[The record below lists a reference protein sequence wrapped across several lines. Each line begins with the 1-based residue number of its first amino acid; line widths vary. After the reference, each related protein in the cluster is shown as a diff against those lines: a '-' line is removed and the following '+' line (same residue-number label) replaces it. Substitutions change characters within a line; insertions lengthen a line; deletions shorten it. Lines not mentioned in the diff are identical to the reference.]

1 MTRKPK
7 LRAVVRPGGFDGQME
22 ELEARILYSADLVGA
37 LPDGGMDTA
46 GDTQPAQVVVMPA
59 SPAVSQRNDGT
70 HDNASSE
77 AEVESSLELV
87 FIDASVPDAD
97 QLVALLQSQNT
108 AGRTLEIHWLDDQSD
123 GVSQIA
129 EVLKGREGIDA
140 LHIISHGDAGGL
152 QLGNSRLDGAWLT
165 GHMGELAS
173 WGGAL
178 SAEADLLLYGC
189 DLASS
194 SEGRALV
201 DNLSLLTGADV
212 AASDDLT
219 GSTLLGGDWTLEYQ
233 QGAVEAAVAVGATGQ
248 AAWQNLLSITA
259 SSATESLVNGT
270 TTGTQENNSDSGKQ
284 VAADA
289 NGNYV
294 VVWEDATTL
303 DVYGRLYNAN
313 GTAASAQ
320 FQVNTDTG
328 GTKDQPTVAMDANGN
343 FVVAW
348 RSSAQDGSASGV
360 YAQRYNASGVA
371 QGSEFRVNTYTSSDQ
386 FYPAIAMS
394 TTGFVITWTSYLQDG
409 DNYGVYA
416 QRYNASGVAQGSE
429 FQVSTY
435 TNNIQKNSQIGM
447 DSSGNFVIA
456 WQSYAQDGAAYGVFA
471 QRYNASGVAQGS
483 EFQVNVSTTGEQI
496 LSDVSMNA
504 SGSFVIVWED
514 SSGTDGT
521 GYGVLARTYNSGGVA
536 QTSEFVVNN
545 FTDSTQRNASVVMGS
560 DGSFVAAWDTL
571 TADGYSYG
579 IAMRQFSLTGS
590 ELAPESI
597 VNVTQSGDQSLP
609 SLAWGGDQVIVTWS
623 GNGSGDNLGVFS
635 RRFNTALP
643 AVVTSVGSETRAN
656 TTTGDPQQ
664 TNKSAGKQVATAA
677 NGNYVVV
684 WEDTITDYVYG
695 RLYNA
700 SGTALTGEFQ
710 VNTDVTGA
718 RNKFEPTVAMDDSGN
733 FVIAWRSQLQDG
745 SGEGVYA
752 QRYNA
757 SGVAQGSEFRVNTYT
772 SSDQFYPAIAMS
784 ATGFVITW
792 TSYGQDGDNYG
803 VYAQRYDA
811 SGVAQGSEF
820 RVSTYTT
827 NIQTGSKIGMDD
839 SGNFV
844 IAWSSYGQDGA
855 AYGVYAQRYN
865 ASGVAQGSEFRVSV
879 TTSGE
884 QILSDVSM
892 NGSGS
897 FVIAWDDSV
906 ADGADYGTFARSYN
920 SSGTAL
926 TGEIQLNNYEL
937 GIQRYT
943 SVSMSDSG
951 NFVAVFQSAL
961 QDGFSNA
968 IALRVFSQT
977 GVEIGAERLVNT
989 TQSGNQNAPSVSWNG
1004 AYLVVSWSGN
1014 GVGDSE
1020 GVFVQ
1025 RYSSNSISVITSN
1038 GGGAAA
1044 SVNVAENSTA
1054 VTTVTATDADGQTLT
1069 YSISGGADAARFT
1082 IDSSTGVLT
1091 FVVAPDYE
1099 APNDS
1104 GANNVYDV
1112 VVSASDGVDAD
1123 TQAIAVTVT
1132 AVNEAPTA
1140 TITPTSYSATEQVSL
1155 TLHGTGLSMAD
1166 VDAGGGAVQATFTV
1180 TSGILTAAAGTTGVT
1195 IGGSGTNTLTLSG
1208 TLAQIN
1214 NLLAGNLSGT
1224 LTFLMNS
1231 DAPPASVTL
1240 SFTASDLGNSGTG
1253 GTLTAN
1259 DTATINITAVNDSPT
1274 GSVSISGTVAQNQ
1287 TLTASN
1293 NIADG
1298 DGLGTITYQWLR
1310 GGVATGTTGTTYALT
1325 EADVGAIISVRASYT
1340 DAYGTAETVTSSGT
1354 AAVANVNDTPTGTV
1368 TVSGTATQGQTLTA
1382 SNNIADIDG
1391 LGSITYHWYRGGVDT
1406 GSTGTTYVL
1415 TEADVGSTIVARAT
1429 YTDGHGTAETVASSA
1444 TAAVA
1449 NVNDAPTGTVS
1460 ITGTATQGQT
1470 LTASNNIADIDG
1482 LGTITYHW
1490 YRGGV
1495 DTGIT
1500 GSTYVLS
1507 EADVG
1512 SAMSVQATYTDGHG
1526 TNEAV
1531 ASNPTGSTANLNDA
1545 PTGAVTITGTPAQG
1559 QTLTASNT
1567 IADADGM
1574 GTVTYHWLSN
1584 GLDTGLTGSTYTLS
1598 QADVG
1603 AQIRVVATYTDQHGA
1618 AEAVSSASSASVA
1631 NVNDAPTLGSGSML
1645 MSASP
1650 SLTVDAAT
1658 LLSAAADQDGDT
1670 LSVQVMST
1678 VTHGQ
1683 LTVLSDGSLRY
1694 EAAFGFSG
1702 MDQFTYV
1709 AFDGQL
1715 QSSVRTVMISV
1726 TSPPVDE
1733 VIIVNPGTGIS
1744 TPTKP
1749 STPIDDGAETDTS
1762 TPVTPPTIDP
1772 IPDPV
1777 VVAAPGADQGSGDNP
1792 AVDQGDLSD
1801 LPPTGAANAGSA
1813 SALAR
1818 YATAS
1823 SFNAGYQGQGFA
1835 FRLDLGG
1842 MDLGFNAGRAF
1853 MASINGMKPVEDAS
1867 GGLGL
1872 NLSLNASSGQ
1882 GGSNAALLNFTETSD
1897 DQLVQVQKVAVQ
1909 TSGAVVSVGAVWW
1922 AARMSG
1928 LLASLM
1934 ISTPAWRSID
1944 PLPVMGLSNGPDG
1957 DGEEA
1962 DDPLAPQGE
1971 HQMDEKAAGLFGS
1984 QAPSMVSRD
1993 LERIG

>member
-1 MTRKPK
+1 MTRKLK
-7 LRAVVRPGGFDGQME
+7 SRAVVRPGGFDGQME
-22 ELEARILYSADLVGA
+22 ELEARILYSADLLGA
-37 LPDGGMDTA
+37 LPDGGMDMA
-46 GDTQPAQVVVMPA
+46 SDTPSAQVVVMPA
-59 SPAVSQRNDGT
+59 TPVTSQRSDDT
-70 HDNASSE
+70 QASGASVA
-77 AEVESSLELV
+77 AEVKNSLELV

-97 QLVALLQSQNT
+97 QLASLLQSQTT

-140 LHIISHGDAGGL
+140 LHIISHGDASGL
-152 QLGNSRLDGAWLT
+152 QLGNGRLDGAWLT
-165 GHMGELAS
+165 GHMGDLAS

-219 GSTLLGGDWTLEYQ
+219 GSTLLGGDWILEYQ
-233 QGAVEAAVAVGATGQ
+233 QGAVEAEVAVGATGQ
-248 AAWQNLLSITA
+248 AAWQNLLSVTA
-259 SSATESLVNGT
+259 SSASESTVNGT
-270 TTGTQENNSDSGKQ
+270 TTGTQENNIDSGKQ

-303 DVYGRLYNAN
+303 SVYGRLYNAD
-313 GTAASAQ
+313 GTAATAE
-320 FQVNTDTG
+320 FRVNTNTAT
-328 GTKDQPTVAMDANGN
+328 TKDEPTVAMDANGN

-348 RSSAQDGSASGV
+348 RSVTQDGSGYGV

-371 QGSEFRVNTYTSSDQ
+371 QGSEFRVNTYTTSDQ
-386 FYPAIAMS
+386 FYPAIAMN
-394 TTGFVITWTSYLQDG
+394 TTGFVITWTSYGQDG

-429 FQVSTY
+429 FKVNT
-435 TNNIQKNSQIGM
+435 TNTNIQKSSQIGM
-447 DSSGNFVIA
+447 DDSGNFVIA
-456 WQSYAQDGAAYGVFA
+456 WSSYAQDGAGYGVYA

-483 EFQVNVSTTGEQI
+483 EFRVNVTTAGEQI
-496 LSDVSMNA
+496 LTDVSMNA
-504 SGSFVIVWED
+504 SGNFVIAWYD
-514 SSGTDGT
+514 TLADGN
-521 GYGVLARTYNSGGVA
+521 GYGAYARTYNSSGVA
-536 QTSEFVVNN
+536 QSGEILVSN
-545 FTDSTQRNASVVMGS
+545 FIYSTQWNASVAMGS
-560 DGSFVAAWDTL
+560 DGSFVAAWETY

-579 IAMRQFSLTGS
+579 IAMRQLSLTGV
-590 ELAPESI
+590 ELSPETI
-597 VNVTQSGDQSLP
+597 VNTTLAGDQQIP
-609 SLAWGGDQVIVTWS
+609 SVAWGGNQVIVTWS

-635 RRFNTALP
+635 RRYSTALP
-643 AVVTSVGSETRAN
+643 AAVTSVGTETRAN
-656 TTTGDPQQ
+656 TTTSNTQQ
-664 TNKSAGKQVATAA
+664 TNKDAGKQIATAA

-695 RLYNA
+695 RLYDAN
-700 SGTALTGEFQ
+700 GTALTGEFQ
-710 VNTDVTGA
+710 INTDVTGA
-718 RNKFEPTVAMDDSGN
+718 RNKYEPTVAMDDSGN
-733 FVIAWRSQLQDG
+733 FVVAWRSQLQDG
-745 SGEGVYA
+745 SGYGVYA

-803 VYAQRYDA
+803 VYAQRYNA

-865 ASGVAQGSEFRVSV
+865 ASGVAQGSEFKVNV

-906 ADGADYGTFARSYN
+906 ADGADYGAFARSYD

-937 GIQRYT
+937 GIQRYA

-951 NFVAVFQSAL
+951 NFVVAFQSAL
-961 QDGFSNA
+961 QDGFGTA

-989 TQSGNQNAPSVSWNG
+989 TQSGDQNAPSVSWNG

-1014 GVGDSE
+1014 GTGDSA

-1025 RYSSNSISVITSN
+1025 RYSSNSPPVITSN
-1038 GGGAAA
+1038 GGGTAA

-1082 IDSSTGVLT
+1082 INSSTGVLT

-1104 GANNVYDV
+1104 GTNNVYDV
-1112 VVSASDGVDAD
+1112 VVSVSDGLDTD

-1132 AVNEAPTA
+1132 AVNEAPSA

-1166 VDAGGGAVQATFTV
+1166 VDAGSGTVQATVSV
-1180 TSGILTAAAGTTGVT
+1180 TSGTLTATAGTTGVT
-1195 IGGSGTNTLTLSG
+1195 VGGSGTNTVTLSG

-1214 NLLAGNLSGT
+1214 NLLAGSLSGT
-1224 LTFLMNS
+1224 LTFIMAS

-1240 SFTASDLGNSGTG
+1240 TLTASDLGNSGTG

-1274 GSVSISGTVAQNQ
+1274 GTVSISGTVAQNQ

-1325 EADVGAIISVRASYT
+1325 EADVGAVISVRASYT

-1391 LGSITYHWYRGGVDT
+1391 LGAITYHWYRGGVDT

-1415 TEADVGSTIVARAT
+1415 SESDVGAVMTAVAT
-1429 YTDGHGTAETVASSA
+1429 YTDAHGTSESVTSAA

-1449 NVNDAPTGTVS
+1449 NINDAPTGTVS
-1460 ITGTATQGQT
+1460 ISGTATQGQT

-1495 DTGIT
+1495 DTGSTGTTYVLSESDVGSTIVAKATYTDGHGTAETVASTATAAVANVNDSPTGTVSISGTATQGQTLTASNNIADIDGLGTITYHWYRGGVDTGSTGTTYVLSESDVGSTIVAKATYTDGHGTAETVTSAATAAVANVNDAPTGTVTISGTVTQGQTLTASNNIADIDGLGAITYHWYRGGVDTGST

-1507 EADVG
+1507 ESDVG
-1512 SAMSVQATYTDGHG
+1512 AVMTAVATYTDAHG
-1526 TNEAV
+1526 TSESVTSAATAAV
-1531 ASNPTGSTANLNDA
+1531 ANINDA
-1545 PTGAVTITGTPAQG
+1545 PTG
-1559 QTLTASNT
+1559 
-1567 IADADGM
+1567 
-1574 GTVTYHWLSN
+1574 TVS
-1584 GLDTGLTGSTYTLS
+1584 
-1598 QADVG
+1598 
-1603 AQIRVVATYTDQHGA
+1603 
-1618 AEAVSSASSASVA
+1618 
-1631 NVNDAPTLGSGSML
+1631 
-1645 MSASP
+1645 
-1650 SLTVDAAT
+1650 
-1658 LLSAAADQDGDT
+1658 
-1670 LSVQVMST
+1670 
-1678 VTHGQ
+1678 
-1683 LTVLSDGSLRY
+1683 
-1694 EAAFGFSG
+1694 
-1702 MDQFTYV
+1702 
-1709 AFDGQL
+1709 
-1715 QSSVRTVMISV
+1715 
-1726 TSPPVDE
+1726 
-1733 VIIVNPGTGIS
+1733 
-1744 TPTKP
+1744 
-1749 STPIDDGAETDTS
+1749 
-1762 TPVTPPTIDP
+1762 
-1772 IPDPV
+1772 
-1777 VVAAPGADQGSGDNP
+1777 
-1792 AVDQGDLSD
+1792 
-1801 LPPTGAANAGSA
+1801 
-1813 SALAR
+1813 
-1818 YATAS
+1818 
-1823 SFNAGYQGQGFA
+1823 
-1835 FRLDLGG
+1835 
-1842 MDLGFNAGRAF
+1842 
-1853 MASINGMKPVEDAS
+1853 
-1867 GGLGL
+1867 
-1872 NLSLNASSGQ
+1872 
-1882 GGSNAALLNFTETSD
+1882 
-1897 DQLVQVQKVAVQ
+1897 
-1909 TSGAVVSVGAVWW
+1909 
-1922 AARMSG
+1922 
-1928 LLASLM
+1928 
-1934 ISTPAWRSID
+1934 
-1944 PLPVMGLSNGPDG
+1944 
-1957 DGEEA
+1957 
-1962 DDPLAPQGE
+1962 
-1971 HQMDEKAAGLFGS
+1971 
-1984 QAPSMVSRD
+1984 
-1993 LERIG
+1993 